1 MKTQTSKTQASRKS
15 SQARIFARGKE
26 LFESGAV
33 KVGKE
38 SFEVNGYS
46 VTTEECTCP
55 YFQTHKEKC
64 KHMVAVELWI
74 QEQER
79 KKKEKEKEETE
90 RAVRWIASA
99 SVETLLKLTPQKQCK
114 AMKLLAA
121 KILELEEELKE
132 QTAYRELEKLVP

>member
-1 MKTQTSKTQASRKS
+1 MKTSRKS
-15 SQARIFARGKE
+15 SPQKIYERGKK

-38 SFEVNGYS
+38 SFEVNGYQ
-46 VTTEECTCP
+46 VTTSECTCP
-55 YFQTHKEKC
+55 YYQNHKEKC
-64 KHMVAVELWI
+64 KHMVAVELYLQA
-74 QEQER
+74 QE
-79 KKKEKEKEETE
+79 KKKAEDTE
-90 RAVRWIASA
+90 RAVRWIANA

-121 KILELEEELKE
+121 RILELEEALKE